1 MCEVF
6 NSKSLKLT
14 YSFLFLQPEIFT
26 AESFPAWSH
35 IGEHTFAY
43 PGGGCL
49 GGVEDTIQ
57 IRKFQKMG
65 DLLNPTD
72 AGISFSL
79 EDFHHFMYLKDR
91 ISDALANRKIYRESF
106 PCYNFH
112 VSVGYEYIKLTQEI
126 DYLVFKFTKEQWNS
140 LKKVSDRLM
149 YEALY
154 FKFNYIKFRLEKN
167 YEIDIQAT
175 ISSRQELYSRVK
187 EYFTNNFFQNVQNRN
202 SWDMI
207 SFVSVAL
214 QIDIDFIE
222 SIKNYFNGF
231 IEKGATNDFQEFTD
245 LGDIIQEVCNE
256 LCSIY

>member
-6 NSKSLKLT
+6 NSTSIKLT
-14 YSFLFLQPEIFT
+14 YSSLFLQQEIFT

-35 IGEHTFAY
+35 IGEHAFVY

-49 GGVEDTIQ
+49 GGVEGTIQ

-65 DLLNPTD
+65 DRYYPTD

-79 EDFHHFMYLKDR
+79 EDFHHFMYLKHR
-91 ISDALANRKIYRESF
+91 ISEALANKTIYKESLQG
-106 PCYNFH
+106 YNFH
-112 VSVGYEYIKLTQEI
+112 VSVGYECIELTQEI
-126 DYLVFKFTKEQWNS
+126 NYLVFKLTKEQFNS
-140 LKKVSDRLM
+140 LKKVSNHLM

-154 FKFNYIKFRLEKN
+154 FKFNDIKFRLDKN
-167 YEIDIQAT
+167 YEIDVQIR
-175 ISSRQELYSRVK
+175 ISSRQELYTRVK
-187 EYFTNNFFQNVQNRN
+187 EYFTNNFFKNAQNRN
-202 SWDMI
+202 SLDMI

-256 LCSIY
+256 LCSTY